1 MVSKTPFDSFAFSL
15 RDTLVDL
22 PNLVQDASLP
32 DLLKDILADIL
43 GGVILLDDQ
52 DRLIYINRKALAI
65 VERMTQCS
73 EETQPIPEEIM
84 HIIKFMRGAR
94 REFSQQTWLN
104 QSTIFVDCLTVFNI
118 YARWI
123 QGDDFS
129 YNYLLLNMEDQNQ
142 FSQNIALEEARQM
155 GLTSREQDVWL
166 LYQANN
172 TYKQIAETLNITPNT
187 VKKHMK
193 SILTK
198 QRSSH
203 AKAER

>member
-15 RDTLVDL
+15 RDTCVDL
-22 PNLVQDASLP
+22 PNLVQDDSLSN
-32 DLLKDILADIL
+32 LLKDILADIL

-73 EETQPIPEEIM
+73 EENQPIPEEIM

-94 REFSQQTWLN
+94 REFSQQTWIN

-172 TYKQIAETLNITPNT
+172 TYKQIAETLNITSNT

>member
-1 MVSKTPFDSFAFSL
+1 MVLKTPLGSFTLS
-15 RDTLVDL
+15 DTFVDL
-22 PNLVQDASLP
+22 PNLAQDASLP
-32 DLLKDILADIL
+32 NLLKSILVDVL
-43 GGVILLDDQ
+43 GGIILIDDQ
-52 DRLIYINRKALAI
+52 DQLIYINRKALAI
-65 VERMTQCS
+65 AKRMTQCS
-73 EETQPIPEEIM
+73 EGTQPIPKEIM

-94 REFSQQTWLN
+94 REFSQQNWLN
-104 QSTIFVDCLTVFNI
+104 QSTVFVDCLTVFNI

-123 QGDDFS
+123 QGDNSS

-166 LYQANN
+166 LHQTNY

-198 QRSSH
+198 QRSSS
-203 AKAER
+203 AKGER

>member
-1 MVSKTPFDSFAFSL
+1 MVLKTPLGSFNLSL
-15 RDTLVDL
+15 SDTFVEL
-22 PNLVQDASLP
+22 PNIAHDASLP
-32 DLLKDILADIL
+32 SLLKSILTDVL
-43 GGVILLDDQ
+43 GGIILLDDQ
-52 DRLIYINRKALAI
+52 DKLIYINRKALAI
-65 VERMTQCS
+65 VEKMTRCTEGAQA
-73 EETQPIPEEIM
+73 IPKEIM
-84 HIIKFMRGAR
+84 HITKFMRGAR
-94 REFSQQTWLN
+94 REFSQQNWLN

-123 QGDDFS
+123 QGDNSS

-166 LYQANN
+166 LHQTNY

-198 QRSSH
+198 QRSSS
-203 AKAER
+203 AQER

>member
-1 MVSKTPFDSFAFSL
+1 MVLKTPLGSFTLSL
-15 RDTLVDL
+15 GDTFVDIPNIAHDTSLPNFLKGILVD
-22 PNLVQDASLP
+22 V
-32 DLLKDILADIL
+32 L
-43 GGVILLDDQ
+43 GGIILIDDQ
-52 DRLIYINRKALAI
+52 DRLIYINQRALNIA
-65 VERMTQCS
+65 EKMTRCS
-73 EETQPIPEEIM
+73 EGSQPIPREIM

-94 REFSQQTWLN
+94 REFSQQNWLN
-104 QSTIFVDCLTVFNI
+104 QSTVFVDCLTVFNI

-123 QGDDFS
+123 QGDDSS

-166 LYQANN
+166 LHQTNY

-198 QRSSH
+198 QRSSN
-203 AKAER
+203 AKDER

>member
-1 MVSKTPFDSFAFSL
+1 MVLKTSLNSFTLS
-15 RDTLVDL
+15 DTFVDFL
-22 PNLVQDASLP
+22 NPAQDASLP
-32 DLLKDILADIL
+32 NPLKSILVDVL
-43 GGVILLDDQ
+43 GGVILFDDQ

-65 VERMTQCS
+65 TEKMTRYS
-73 EETQPIPEEIM
+73 EKNQPIPKEIM

-94 REFSQQTWLN
+94 REFSQQNWLN
-104 QSTIFVDCLTVFNI
+104 QSTIFVDCFTVFNI

-123 QGDDFS
+123 QGDDSS

-166 LYQANN
+166 LYQTNY

-198 QRSSH
+198 QRSSSIRD
-203 AKAER
+203 KK

>member
-1 MVSKTPFDSFAFSL
+1 MALKTPLGSFTLSL
-15 RDTLVDL
+15 GDTFGDL
-22 PNLVQDASLP
+22 PSVAQDASLHN
-32 DLLKDILADIL
+32 LLKSMLVDVL
-43 GGVILLDDQ
+43 GGIILLDDQ
-52 DRLIYINRKALAI
+52 DRLIYINRKAIAMT
-65 VERMTQCS
+65 EKMTQCS
-73 EETQPIPEEIM
+73 EVTQALPKEIM
-84 HIIKFMRGAR
+84 HIINFMRGAR
-94 REFSQQTWLN
+94 REFSQQNWLN
-104 QSTIFVDCLTVFNI
+104 QSTVFVDCLTVFNI

-123 QGDDFS
+123 QGADAS

-166 LYQANN
+166 LHQTNC

-198 QRSSH
+198 QRSNS
-203 AKAER
+203 AKDES